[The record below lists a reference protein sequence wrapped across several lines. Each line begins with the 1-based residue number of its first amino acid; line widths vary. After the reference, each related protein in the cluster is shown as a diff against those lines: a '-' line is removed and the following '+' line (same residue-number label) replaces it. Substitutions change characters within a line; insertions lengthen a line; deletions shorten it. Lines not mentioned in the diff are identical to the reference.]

1 MKMTSKIMALG
12 LLIISFAS
20 CEKHDF
26 FDETTITGAVGPEA
40 YWDIESA
47 AMKAGGM
54 MGFTAQY
61 YSSKEKIS
69 HSEVWYD
76 INEKVDKTV
85 SCPLVKSLTY
95 NYTSSVLEKKRITQ
109 MIQRYPH
116 SEDLWNDSLSA
127 YVLEDY
133 FTVSG
138 TLTPI
143 MWVQPNETP
152 EVINQTVDVY
162 FGPKF
167 RQSFKDGLKEKM
179 TYAAYIDVFQGLD
192 KMDTTYIK
200 LISDSSYNNNTSLW
214 VKDFKKDTIK
224 GGAHDGQDSIYVEPW
239 ITDTINKLWE
249 QVQFTDL
256 VLGSE
261 GYAIEYQKSY
271 IINAELRVFDEKG
284 TYSQTVSKEIA
295 VN

>member
-1 MKMTSKIMALG
+1 MKITSKIMALG

-40 YWDIESA
+40 YWDVDGT
-47 AMKAGGM
+47 AMKAGGF

-61 YSSKEKIS
+61 YSSKEEIDR
-69 HSEVWYD
+69 SEVWYD

-85 SCPLVKSLTY
+85 SCPLIKSLTF
-95 NYTSSVLEKKRITQ
+95 NYTSSVLEKKRI
-109 MIQRYPH
+109 IQKIQEYPH
-116 SEDLWNDSLSA
+116 KEEYWNDSLRA
-127 YVLEDY
+127 YLLVDQ

-138 TLTPI
+138 TLSPI
-143 MWVQPNETP
+143 SWVKPNENP
-152 EVINQTVDVY
+152 EVINEKMDLY
-162 FGPKF
+162 FGPTF
-167 RQSFKDGLKEKM
+167 RETFKSDLTKKM
-179 TYAAYIDVFQGLD
+179 TYAAYMDVFQGLD

-200 LISDSSYNNNTSLW
+200 LISDSTYNQNTLSW
-214 VKDFKKDTIK
+214 VKDFKKDTIPA
-224 GGAHDGQDSIYVEPW
+224 GAADGTDSIYVEPW